1 VVRRR
6 VAHRIRAR
14 QYFRGGISCCREH
27 PIRTSCNHRIMTITA
42 TIRADFEEEMPPTR
56 KVIERVPS
64 DRGEWRPHPRSFP
77 IGHLAQ
83 LVSWMPGWLANM
95 AAQPRLDLMSA
106 PSYSFETTD
115 TLLAAFDKN
124 VQEAR
129 AALLTLDDAKLD
141 RPWSLV
147 AGDKT
152 LLSSDVGS
160 TLRQTIRHLVHHR
173 AQLTVYL
180 RMLDIPVPPT
190 YGPTAD
196 DRAGFIP
203 S

>member
-1 VVRRR
+1 
-6 VAHRIRAR
+6 
-14 QYFRGGISCCREH
+14 
-27 PIRTSCNHRIMTITA
+27 MTITA

-64 DRGEWRPHPRSFP
+64 DRGEWRPHPKSFP

-95 AAQPRLDLMSA
+95 ATEPKLDLMSA

-115 TLLAAFDKN
+115 TLLAALDRN
-124 VQEAR
+124 VREAR